1 MTSLISENRTASQV
15 RSYERAQS
23 IVFLKTKEA
32 FGGLSNMAGG
42 FPLRVNGIRI
52 FTSEALYQAC
62 RFPHLPD
69 VQRIVLDEPSPMT
82 SKMKTKPYRQNSR
95 PDWDQVR
102 VRVMRWCLRVKLVQN
117 WKAFG
122 DLLLA
127 TDDKPI
133 VEESRKDDFWGA
145 NSVDEHTLVGMNVL
159 GRLLMELREEFK
171 SDRRDALLKVDPL
184 PISDFLL
191 MGQPIPAIEALAQ
204 DSKRL
209 TPSTD
214 ASMKSVGQPSLFD
227 QPALFDA
234 KTVTVPMHEVNEQMP
249 QIYANSYLAITNLQP
264 YPEYKESGLP
274 WLGRMPGHWGLTPN
288 RGLIQRRKVLVGD
301 RHQGYQLLSLT
312 KSGVIVRDITSGK
325 GKFSSDMGTSQ
336 EVRDGDLVFCLFD
349 VPETPRTVGL
359 SRHNGMITGAYTVFE
374 CANPKLAEYFEIFYR
389 AMDDRKLLSPL
400 YSGLRNTIRP
410 ERFLGT
416 KTPQPPP
423 NEQAAIVRFLAH
435 ATHQLDKAM
444 RAKRK
449 TIALLNEQKQ
459 AIIHRAVTRGLD
471 PDMPLKDSGIPWLG
485 QIPAHWEVRRLKSFV
500 SNVTD
505 QTTTMSADEMYIALE
520 NVESWSGRVKP
531 QRKQNEALFTGQVK
545 KFQTNDVLFGKLRPY
560 LAKVITASSPG
571 VCVGEFFVLRA
582 NGAFVSSLFLE
593 QLLRTTTT
601 IDVINSSTFG
611 AKMPR
616 ADWQFVGNLR
626 FALPSVSEQKAV
638 VESIYLST
646 KPPTIT
652 ISRIEREIEL
662 LREYRTRLVAD
673 VVTGKLDVREAAA
686 RLPELEGAPADEPEV
701 AEMEETIDDLAGEVA

>member
-1 MTSLISENRTASQV
+1 MCSDQSRT
-15 RSYERAQS
+15 YERNNC

-69 VQRIVLDEPSPMT
+69 VQRIVLGEPSPMT
-82 SKMKTKPYRQNSR
+82 SKMKSKPYRQNSR

-117 WKAFG
+117 WKSFG

-145 NSVDEHTLVGMNVL
+145 NPVDDQTLVGMNVL

-171 SDRRDALLKVDPL
+171 SDRRDALLRVEPL
-184 PISDFLL
+184 PIPDFLL
-191 MGQPIPAIEALAQ
+191 MGQFIPVIEALVQ
-204 DSKRL
+204 NSKRL
-209 TPSTD
+209 SPSTD
-214 ASMKSVGQPSLFD
+214 ASIKSIGQPSLFD
-227 QPALFDA
+227 QPALSDA
-234 KTVTVPMHEVNEQMP
+234 KTIAVPMHEVNESMP
-249 QIYANSYLAITNLQP
+249 QIYANSYSAITNLQP
-264 YPEYKESGLP
+264 YLEYMESGLP

-288 RGLIQRRKVLVGD
+288 RGLIRRRKVLVGD

-312 KSGVIVRDITSGK
+312 KSGVIVRDIASGK

-416 KTPQPPP
+416 KTPQPPLH
-423 NEQAAIVRFLAH
+423 EQAAIVRFLDH
-435 ATHQLDKAM
+435 ATQRLDKAM

-449 TIALLNEQKQ
+449 TIALLNEQRQ
-459 AIIHRAVTRGLD
+459 AIIHRAVTRGLNHD
-471 PDMPLKDSGIPWLG
+471 APLKDSGIPLLG
-485 QIPAHWEVRRLKSFV
+485 NIPQHWEQQALWTLSKLRTERNP
-500 SNVTD
+500 SNLPLLSVFLNRGVIRYED
-505 QTTTMSADEMYIALE
+505 
-520 NVESWSGRVKP
+520 GG
-531 QRKQNEALFTGQVK
+531 GQVHAPSLDLSNYQVVRVGD
-545 KFQTNDVLFGKLRPY
+545 FVLNNQQAWRGSVGVSCHDGIISPAYIVLQLSTRLDSRYANY
-560 LAKVITASSPG
+560 LMRSRAMVDQFVTASKG
-571 VCVGEFFVLRA
+571 VGDIQRSVFWPFLRM
-582 NGAFVSSLFLE
+582 VQVPLPMLE
-593 QLLRTTTT
+593 
-601 IDVINSSTFG
+601 
-611 AKMPR
+611 
-616 ADWQFVGNLR
+616 
-626 FALPSVSEQKAV
+626 EQICIVQHLETVTAG
-638 VESIYLST
+638 LST
-646 KPPTIT
+646 S
-652 ISRIEREIEL
+652 ISRFEREIEL
-662 LREYRTRLVAD
+662 LREYRTRLIAD

-686 RLPELEGAPADEPEV
+686 RLPEESAPDTAEGAADMSDETT
-701 AEMEETIDDLAGEVA
+701 EEEATA